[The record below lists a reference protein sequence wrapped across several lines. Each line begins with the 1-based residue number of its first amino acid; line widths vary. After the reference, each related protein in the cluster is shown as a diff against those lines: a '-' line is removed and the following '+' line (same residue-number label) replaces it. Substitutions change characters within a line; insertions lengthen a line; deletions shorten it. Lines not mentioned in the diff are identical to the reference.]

1 MPNTFAYIA
10 LFAYPLLAGW
20 LFKRLP
26 LASALIWTLLLGYL
40 FLPERAH
47 VDFPMLPTL
56 DKNSIP
62 SLSAMLFCWLRMRGS
77 NRMRGVLNA
86 ANPANARLLAAG
98 SLGAVAN
105 AEEPAKSKSRMVGLL
120 IVLLVLGPLMT
131 VYTNREALWFG
142 DRGIRGLEWY
152 DSFSMILSSIL
163 AMIPFLLA
171 RRHLASKQGLESLLT
186 ALATAGGIYSLL
198 VLFEIRMSPQLHNWV
213 YGFHPHSFLQQKRG
227 DGFRAMVFTQHGLQ
241 VALFLAVACVSSISL
256 GFLKQRNDA
265 KRWRWLG
272 LWLLVV
278 LILQKSLGAL
288 LIVIPMA
295 AMTIFCRPTLRVAL
309 AAGVVATILIYP
321 MLRGAGLIP
330 VEAIREFSQS
340 IDAERASSLAYR
352 LVNEDILLSRAEEK
366 PLFGWGGWGRG
377 RVFNERG
384 QDISVTDGLW
394 VIVIGE
400 NGWLGYLTTFGL
412 WCLPVFII
420 ARGRSQVK
428 TMLFVPASVATLLTI
443 TLVDLMPNAGIP
455 MLSWFLAG
463 ALLGW
468 TETYRKQEQPEV
480 APRIRTL
487 G

>member
-1 MPNTFAYIA
+1 MPNAFAYIA

-20 LFKRLP
+20 LFKRLSLP
-26 LASALIWTLLLGYL
+26 SALIWTLLLGYL
-40 FLPERAH
+40 LLPERTQ
-47 VDFPMLPTL
+47 VDFPMLPAL

-62 SLSAMLFCWLRMRGS
+62 SLSAMLFCWLRMREAG
-77 NRMRGVLNA
+77 RVRGVLNA
-86 ANPANARLLAAG
+86 SGPANARLMAAG
-98 SLGAVAN
+98 PIADATKPLAQ
-105 AEEPAKSKSRMVGLL
+105 KSRLIGLL
-120 IVLLVLGPLMT
+120 IVLFILGPLMT
-131 VYTNREALWFG
+131 VYTNREAVFFG

-152 DSFSMILSSIL
+152 DGFSMILSSIITV
-163 AMIPFLLA
+163 IPFVLA
-171 RRHLASKQGLESLLT
+171 RRHLASKEGLESLLT
-186 ALATAGGIYSLL
+186 ALAIAGGAYSLL

-227 DGFRAMVFTQHGLQ
+227 DGFRAMVFTQHGLK
-241 VALFLAVACVSSISL
+241 VALFLAVACVSAISL
-256 GFLKQRNDA
+256 GFLKQGEQA

-272 LWLLVV
+272 LWLLIV

-295 AMTIFCRPTLRVAL
+295 ALTIICRPRFRVA
-309 AAGVVATILIYP
+309 VVAAVVSTILLYP

-330 VEAIREFSQS
+330 VEAITEFSRS
-340 IDAERASSLAYR
+340 IDAERAGSLVYR

-366 PLFGWGGWGRG
+366 PLFGWGGWARG

-400 NGWLGYLTTFGL
+400 NGWLGYITTFGL
-412 WCLPVFII
+412 WCLPALII
-420 ARGRSQVK
+420 ARRRSQLR

-443 TLVDLMPNAGIP
+443 TLVDFIPNSGIP

-468 TETYRKQEQPEV
+468 TEAYSNQKQVPAANAKPLRLSSV
-480 APRIRTL
+480 
-487 G
+487 